1 MADGLR
7 PGPPGSG
14 EESRA
19 TRQVAGAAEL
29 ARLAVQDALLTVG
42 EAARFLK
49 VSRSLVY
56 VMLRSGDIP
65 SVRFRRVLRVS
76 ARDLREYMQKSRV
89 DRGKS
94 RKGKRKVQAA
104 PAPAEGRLA
113 KWRREHGQR

>member
-1 MADGLR
+1 MASDLR
-7 PGPPGSG
+7 PGQPGSDD
-14 EESRA
+14 ESRA
-19 TRQVAGAAEL
+19 TRQIAGAAEL
-29 ARLAVQDALLTVG
+29 ARLAVQDALLTVA
-42 EAARFLK
+42 EAAKFLK

-89 DRGKS
+89 NRKKS
-94 RKGKRKVQAA
+94 RKGKPRV
-104 PAPAEGRLA
+104 PGVSTPVVGRLA